1 MSNNLVSRQLS
12 ISNKEMGQL
21 EPISNKLDSSISN
34 MRMGMIG
41 PMSNNA
47 ASQQFV
53 MSDNQMG
60 LVESMSNNIG
70 SQTLPVL
77 NKPIAQMEP
86 NGSNLGSHQFL
97 KPIQQVGEVEAML
110 NNLGSQKLLSPSNQ
124 REPMSN
130 HSVPQQ
136 FSIGNKRTTQMEHF
150 LNTPGLQQLSVPH
163 KKTAQMQFMS
173 RTSGLQNSP
182 ASNKRMVR
190 NESISNKS
198 GSQQPQTPK
207 NRTARLEPSPKGQTE
222 SFESVR
228 SKMRESLAAALAFAS
243 QLQDKAANEEKKSQ
257 SEAAITSQQTREDS
271 QPAEFTSTP
280 ADAADHDSENPVD
293 TLPSK
298 ESCSADRPNDGRS
311 TSQETFSKEMG
322 DSTQSWKCA
331 GQDFQYNNVLP
342 DEDVSFSDNFFVKDE
357 LLQGNGLTWA
367 LDLDVKVGETKEVQT
382 SKKRKLEHED
392 TGRDEGE
399 QPVQSPQSLAFKI
412 EAELFKLFG
421 GVNKKYKEKGRSL
434 LFNLKDRN
442 NPELIEKVMSGEI
455 SPERLCSM
463 TAEELASKELSE
475 WRMAKAEELA
485 QMVVLPDSDVDIRR
499 LVRKTHKGEFQ
510 VEVEQDDGV
519 SVEVSVGTSSL
530 SQIQLKNKETETPPP
545 SKSDGGEKSSL
556 ENQDISCSLTIP
568 SDGTDLMQGLIVD
581 ELKDAEF
588 LPPIVS
594 LDEFMESLDSEPP
607 FENLP
612 VETGKTI
619 PQSNRESS
627 DSDNKLVSSDLP
639 SKDPVDTN
647 PDRADKKNRAD
658 KMEVKYTELDMKVKS
673 SGSPV
678 EPKISPTVGAS
689 KVERVWEGELQ
700 LNISSTVTVV
710 GCFRSGEKTSTKEWP
725 SSLEIKGRVRLD
737 AFEKFLQELPMSRS
751 RAVMVV
757 QFVLEEGSP
766 ENEQASL
773 SEVVESYVVDERVGF
788 AEPAPGVE
796 LYFCP
801 LHTKILETLSK
812 HLPKDHTK
820 MLKSTDNGL
829 IGVVVWRKVHLS
841 STVSPNSSSH
851 HKHSSKNKHFTSR
864 RQQERDTNVN
874 VNFASRPHI
883 SSMGVPQTHPEP
895 PPDDDD
901 IPPGFGPGAARDED
915 DLPEF
920 SFSGRSNPSVTQ
932 NHLQG
937 SGMTPFHSHP
947 QTPSRPVDHMR
958 ELVHKYGQT
967 GTGAASG
974 NWQAK
979 RGVGAGSQPP
989 WNDDDDD
996 DDDDMPEWQPIA
1008 PQQQQLPPQ
1017 LPRHSFQQP
1026 MMPHVANRHLG
1037 SAMPVQ
1043 LAPAPVAVPMQQRQM
1058 QGAWWPQPP
1067 GPQGLQHSNLGSQ
1080 PGGGQY
1086 YGVPAPPPPGRQL
1099 GGLDW
1104 RQDAPRSRGF

>member
-1 MSNNLVSRQLS
+1 MLVMGFVVLALIVLSFETNFIVISIALRVCKLNESHLSASVMTRSRILP
-12 ISNKEMGQL
+12 IPNKEMSQM

-47 ASQQFV
+47 ASHQFL

-60 LVESMSNNIG
+60 LVEPMSSNTG

-77 NKPIAQMEP
+77 NKQIAQMEP
-86 NGSNLGSHQFL
+86 NRRNLGSHQFL
-97 KPIQQVGEVEAML
+97 KPTQQIGEMEAML
-110 NNLGSQKLLSPSNQ
+110 NNLGSQKLLSPSKQ
-124 REPMSN
+124 REPVFN
-130 HSVPQQ
+130 HSATQQ
-136 FSIGNKRTTQMEHF
+136 LSIGNKRMAQMEPF

-163 KKTAQMQFMS
+163 KKTVQMQFMS
-173 RTSGLQNSP
+173 RASGLQNSAAP
-182 ASNKRMVR
+182 NKRMVR
-190 NESISNKS
+190 NDSISSKS

-228 SKMRESLAAALAFAS
+228 SKMRESLAVTLAAAT
-243 QLQDKAANEEKKSQ
+243 QLQDKATNEEKKSQ
-257 SEAAITSQQTREDS
+257 SEAVITSQQTGEES
-271 QPAEFTSTP
+271 QPAEPISIP
-280 ADAADHDSENPVD
+280 ADAADHVTKNPVD

-298 ESCSADRPNDGRS
+298 ESSSADRPHDGQN
-311 TSQETFSKEMG
+311 TSQETFSKESLG
-322 DSTQSWKCA
+322 GSSQAWKCT
-331 GQDFQYNNVLP
+331 GQDFQYITVLP

-367 LDLDVKVGETKEVQT
+367 VDLDEAVAEKKEVQT
-382 SKKRKLEHED
+382 AKKRKLEHED
-392 TGRDEGE
+392 MSGDRGE
-399 QPVQSPQSLAFKI
+399 QWVQSPQSLAFKI

-421 GVNKKYKEKGRSL
+421 G
-434 LFNLKDRN
+434 
-442 NPELIEKVMSGEI
+442 
-455 SPERLCSM
+455 
-463 TAEELASKELSE
+463 EELASKELSE

-499 LVRKTHKGEFQ
+499 LVKKTHKGEFQ

-530 SQIQLKNKETETPPP
+530 TQIQLKTKETETHTA
-545 SKSDGGEKSSL
+545 SKSDGGEKSNL
-556 ENQDISCSLTIP
+556 ENQDLSCSLTIP

-619 PQSNRESS
+619 PQSDTESLES
-627 DSDNKLVSSDLP
+627 GNKLVASDLP
-639 SKDPVDTN
+639 SKYPVHTN

-658 KMEVKYTELDMKVKS
+658 KVEVKYTELDVKVNS
-673 SGSPV
+673 SGNPV
-678 EPKISPTVGAS
+678 EPKISPPVGAS
-689 KVERVWEGELQ
+689 KVEHVWEGVLQ
-700 LNISSTVTVV
+700 LNISAMVTVV

-766 ENEQASL
+766 ENEQSSL
-773 SEVVESYVVDERVGF
+773 CEVVESYVVDERVGF

-796 LYFCP
+796 LYICP
-801 LHTKILETLSK
+801 PHAKILEILSK
-812 HLPKDHTK
+812 HLPKDHTE

-841 STVSPNSSSH
+841 STISPNSSSH
-851 HKHSSKNKHFTSR
+851 HKHSSKKQHLTSR
-864 RQQERDTNVN
+864 RQQERETNMN
-874 VNFASRPHI
+874 VNFASKPPV
-883 SSMGVPQTHPEP
+883 SMGVPRTHPEP

-901 IPPGFGPGAARDED
+901 IPPGFGPAAPRDED

-920 SFSGRSNPSVTQ
+920 NFSGSSNPLVPKVSTQ
-932 NHLQG
+932 KLLQG
-937 SGMTPFHSHP
+937 SGTTPF
-947 QTPSRPVDHMR
+947 RPVDDTSMR

-967 GTGAASG
+967 GTSATLGS
-974 NWQAK
+974 WQAK
-979 RGVGAGSQPP
+979 IGVGAGSQL
-989 WNDDDDD
+989 WNDD
-996 DDDDMPEWQPIA
+996 DDDDMPEWQPNV
-1008 PQQQQLPPQ
+1008 PPQQLPPQ
-1017 LPRHSFQQP
+1017 PPRHSFQQP
-1026 MMPHVANRHLG
+1026 MLPHMGNRHLAP
-1037 SAMPVQ
+1037 AMPQQVPVQ
-1043 LAPAPVAVPMQQRQM
+1043 LAVAMPMQSVQQPANAM
-1058 QGAWWPQPP
+1058 QGAWWGQLP
-1067 GPQGLQHSNLGSQ
+1067 GPHGFQRSSNIGSQ

-1086 YGVPAPPPPGRQL
+1086 YGVPPPPPGQP
-1099 GGLDW
+1099 GLEW
-1104 RQDAPRSRGF
+1104 RQDAQRSRGF